1 MKGTLLN
8 DALLNMDILKME
20 AGKEVMTI
28 GSQGDLFYFIL
39 EGTVEVRL
47 PDQTNKHTYEDV

>member
-1 MKGTLLN
+1 
-8 DALLNMDILKME
+8 ME
-20 AGKEVMTI
+20 AGKDVMTI

-47 PDQTNKHTYEDV
+47 PDEANKNAYEDI